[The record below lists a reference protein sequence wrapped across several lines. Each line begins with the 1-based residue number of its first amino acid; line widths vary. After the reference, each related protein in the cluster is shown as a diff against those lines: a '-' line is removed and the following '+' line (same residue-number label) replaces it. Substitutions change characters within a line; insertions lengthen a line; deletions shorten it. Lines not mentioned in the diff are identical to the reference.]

1 MIKFKDLKE
10 AGGAGDWG
18 TDKARKKLQQD
29 TPGQGITDMGVKN
42 KERKE
47 SVELSEKLKV
57 SDGLGAWI
65 DDFMKS
71 DAPQFKNADD
81 KKRRDMAIAAFTSAG
96 GKLDESVISIEE
108 GAVALSTVEKEIRSN
123 GGKIVKKDDRSITF
137 TLNGAQRKVP
147 VDRGHVLDTYYMQ
160 LQKMFEEVEYVSEDG
175 QWGVKNVYLKYT
187 PDVLKL
193 KKIKIQDTISNLKR
207 QHSSLNALGGK
218 NPRAEEIKEL
228 EGKLRMIDQAMR
240 TKKESLDL
248 DEADTYAIYKKGK
261 VFDTF
266 RSKEDAHDSLDS
278 MGLSAIS
285 KKDYSVRKLPANYK
299 SNWSMKEE
307 VDLDESL
314 PPHLRKIIGKGGNI
328 DPKKVAKHV
337 HGGQKTSTG
346 AKVSDV
352 TPKGYGPREEVELDE
367 GTLAASDGSV
377 VDALLTAVKQKLMKD
392 LSSGNVDDANEIAKM
407 VKMTIEKD
415 YKRKGFSRLKR

>member
-1 MIKFKDLKE
+1 VIKFKDLKE

-42 KERKE
+42 KQRKE

-137 TLNGAQRKVP
+137 TLKGAQRKVP
-147 VDRGHVLDTYYMQ
+147 VDRGYVLDTYYMQ

-207 QHSSLNALGGK
+207 QHSSLTALGGK

-307 VDLDESL
+307 V
-314 PPHLRKIIGKGGNI
+314 
-328 DPKKVAKHV
+328 
-337 HGGQKTSTG
+337 
-346 AKVSDV
+346 
-352 TPKGYGPREEVELDE
+352 ELDE

-377 VDALLTAVKQKLMKD
+377 VDALLTAVKDKLMKD